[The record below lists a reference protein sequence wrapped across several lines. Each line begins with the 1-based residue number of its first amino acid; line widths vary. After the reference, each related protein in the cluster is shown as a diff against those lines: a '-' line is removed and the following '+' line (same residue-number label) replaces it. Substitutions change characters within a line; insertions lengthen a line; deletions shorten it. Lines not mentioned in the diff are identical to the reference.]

1 MPEQI
6 KKRFIKRDELSF
18 EVTVYP
24 DSENPEEDLS
34 LGHVLLSGI
43 TERLDR
49 DDNTAWL
56 EVVVKAKAAG
66 FVGQNHLGG
75 ICLAKGSHEQQID
88 EMKSIILTHN
98 MFWESEGSLLRN
110 IEANGWPVQMEGG
123 PSHRLN
129 PPTFEITWK

>member
-56 EVVVKAKAAG
+56 EVVVKADAWKRDG
-66 FVGQNHLGG
+66 KYQP
-75 ICLAKGSHEQQID
+75 GSEIYW
-88 EMKSIILTHN
+88 KYIKL
-98 MFWESEGSLLRN
+98 SETFDTRGSVLCFNDSDWR
-110 IEANGWPVQMEGG
+110 
-123 PSHRLN
+123 S
-129 PPTFEITWK
+129 